1 MAPRRP
7 LRRVRALRQ
16 PFRKARAAPAE
27 RCTNRPQ
34 PILPMDYLWTPWRYR
49 YVAEAKN
56 ATGCVFCAASEANRD
71 EEMLIVHRG
80 VKNYVILNRYPYT
93 SGHVMIVPYLHT
105 ADFVGLERDTAAEMI
120 LLTQRVQAAIDDVYH
135 PDGFNMGMN
144 LGRSAGAGIE
154 NHLHM
159 HLLPRWAGDTNFMT
173 TVGETRLEPE
183 DLSTTYT
190 KLRKALV
197 L

>member
-1 MAPRRP
+1 
-7 LRRVRALRQ
+7 V
-16 PFRKARAAPAE
+16 
-27 RCTNRPQ
+27 
-34 PILPMDYLWTPWRYR
+34 
-49 YVAEAKN
+49 
-56 ATGCVFCAASEANRD
+56 TGCVFCAAASANRD

-80 VKNYVILNRYPYT
+80 VRNYVILNRYPYT

-105 ADFVGLERDTAAEMI
+105 ADFAGLEKDTAAEMM
-120 LLTQRVQAAIDDVYH
+120 LLTQRVQAAIEDVYH

-183 DLSTTYT
+183 ELSTTYT

>member
-1 MAPRRP
+1 
-7 LRRVRALRQ
+7 
-16 PFRKARAAPAE
+16 
-27 RCTNRPQ
+27 
-34 PILPMDYLWTPWRYR
+34 MDYLWTPWRYR
-49 YVAEAKN
+49 YIAEAKN
-56 ATGCVFCAASEANRD
+56 VTGCVFCAAAEANRD
-71 EEMLIVHRG
+71 EEMLIVRRG

-93 SGHVMIVPYLHT
+93 SGHVMIVPFVHT
-105 ADFVGLERDTAAEMI
+105 ADFAGLEKDTAAEMM

-183 DLSTTYT
+183 ELSTTYT
-190 KLRKALV
+190 RLRKALV